1 MKDSQLEKMTVK
13 ELRELRDR
21 IDETIKS
28 AMVRDRAELKAKM
41 VALAEEH
48 GLSLQD
54 VLGGGKVRKSSG
66 PVAIK
71 FQNPKNPEQTWTG
84 RGRKPN
90 WMTEAGGNI
99 ERFRI
104 G

>member
-1 MKDSQLEKMTVK
+1 MKDSQIEKMNVK
-13 ELRELRDR
+13 ELRELQDR
-21 IDETIKS
+21 IEETIKS
-28 AMVRDRAELKAKM
+28 AMVRDRNELRAKLA
-41 VALAEEH
+41 ALAEEH

-54 VLGGGKVRKSSG
+54 VLGTGKGRKSSG

-71 FQNPKNPEQTWTG
+71 FQNPKNPSETWSG
-84 RGRKPN
+84 RGRRPR
-90 WMTEAGGNI
+90 WMAKLGGDP

>member
-1 MKDSQLEKMTVK
+1 MKDSQIEKMNVK
-13 ELRELRDR
+13 ELRELQDR
-21 IDETIKS
+21 IEESIKS
-28 AMVRDRAELKAKM
+28 AMVRDRNELKAKM
-41 VALAEEH
+41 AALAEEH

-54 VLGGGKVRKSSG
+54 VLGTAKGRKSSG

-71 FQNPKNPEQTWTG
+71 FQNPKNPAETWTG